1 MEIEDYQKIKNW
13 QKQSESLLFDY
24 YNKLGERILC
34 RLLYKELTDKEAI
47 KKMRLQKVNDID
59 ANKHE
64 RDFRK
69 INHELEARE
78 KEKDRELDALLQ
90 KIRLR
95 RATMT
100 TSKKITLKTLFKD
113 IDQTIL
119 DIIELAEERD
129 VYIDDFEARYPSDSS
144 EVILYIHEFIKWM
157 LDSVKRITSKSL
169 I

>member
-13 QKQSESLLFDY
+13 QTLSEAVLFDY
-24 YNKLGERILC
+24 YNKLGERLLA
-34 RLLYKELTDKEAI
+34 RLLYKELSDKDAI
-47 KKMRLQKVNDID
+47 KKMRAQKVNEID

-69 INHELEARE
+69 INPELEARE

-100 TSKKITLKTLFKD
+100 TTKKITLKTLFKD

-119 DIIELAEERD
+119 EITELAEERD
-129 VYIDDFEARYPSDSS
+129 VYIEDFEGKYPTESS
-144 EVILYIHEFIKWM
+144 EIILYIHDFIKWM
-157 LDSVKRITSKSL
+157 LDSVKKITLKSS